1 MAAIAS
7 NKSSTNQLSS
17 PPKHLQMQQ
26 EETKNFETSNRVATV
41 AERMSEHEDGDASPK
56 ALAAAGEN

>member
-1 MAAIAS
+1 
-7 NKSSTNQLSS
+7 
-17 PPKHLQMQQ
+17 MQQ